1 MSGEDNQK
9 ELTMRKKISMALI
22 LAVGI
27 SASACYG
34 PFELTK
40 KVYNWNGSL
49 GDKWV
54 VEGAFLVMNIIPV
67 YGAAGFVDAVVL
79 NSVKFW
85 TGKSALSSQVIEK
98 DGMKAVMTGYSAQ
111 KVVRMDIYR
120 DGKFVETAVLKPSTD
135 GTMQAVMLDGSRMV
149 SRQATDG
156 SFVVA
161 RGDGKVLGKYSASEA
176 ESIIR

>member
-1 MSGEDNQK
+1 
-9 ELTMRKKISMALI
+9 MRKSLMMAMVLVMG
-22 LAVGI
+22 L
-27 SASACYG
+27 STTACYG

-49 GDKWV
+49 GDKWI
-54 VEGAFLVMNIIPV
+54 VEGAFLVMCIVPV
-67 YGAAGFVDAVVL
+67 YGAAGFVDVVVL

-85 TGKSALSSQVIEK
+85 TGKSALNGKVIEQ
-98 DGMKAVMTGYSAQ
+98 DGMKAVMTGYPDQ

-120 DGKFVETAVLKPSTD
+120 DGKFVQTAVLQPSTD
-135 GTMQAVMLDGSRMV
+135 GTMSAVMLDGTRMV

-161 RGDGKVLGKYSASEA
+161 RADGKVVGNYSSADAVNIS
-176 ESIIR
+176 R

>member
-1 MSGEDNQK
+1 
-9 ELTMRKKISMALI
+9 MRKKISMALI

-27 SASACYG
+27 STSACYG